1 MRALFIQATKR
12 RLISD
17 VPLGIFLSGG
27 IDSSGVL
34 AGAAQHIE
42 PNQLSTFTIGFNEPS
57 FDESG
62 YAQSVARFFGTKH
75 HCEMLDLDAALA
87 LIPTV
92 LQNLDEPLSDPSI
105 IPTYLLSRFT
115 RRHVT
120 VALSG
125 DGGDELF
132 AGYDPFKALGPAS
145 LYHALVPRGL
155 HRGLRRLADLLPISA
170 RNMSFDFK
178 VRRALMGLSYPPAM
192 WNPIWLSPAEPA
204 VIGELFEEPLSAED
218 LYEEAIA
225 LWSSG
230 GESGRSHARVLH
242 ELLSAGRHSDE
253 G

>member
-1 MRALFIQATKR
+1 MSWPSA
-12 RLISD
+12 S
-17 VPLGIFLSGG
+17 
-27 IDSSGVL
+27 
-34 AGAAQHIE
+34 QHIE

-62 YAQSVARFFGTKH
+62 YAQSVAQFFGTKH
-75 HCEMLDLDAALA
+75 HCEMLDLDAALT

-145 LYHALVPRGL
+145 LYHSLVPRGL

-178 VRRALMGLSYPPAM
+178 VRRTLMGLSYPPAM
-192 WNPIWLSPAEPA
+192 WNPIWLSPVEPA
-204 VIGELFEEPLSAED
+204 LMGELFEEPLSAED

-225 LWSSG
+225 LWDSG
-230 GESGRSHARVLH
+230 GESRRSHARVLH